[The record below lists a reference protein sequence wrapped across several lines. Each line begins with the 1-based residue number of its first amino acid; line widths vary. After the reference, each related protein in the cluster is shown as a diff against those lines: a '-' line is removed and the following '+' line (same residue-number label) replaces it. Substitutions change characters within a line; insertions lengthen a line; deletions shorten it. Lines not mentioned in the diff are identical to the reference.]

1 MAEGGAAM
9 QWDWGNMA
17 LAMSAIV
24 GLLVW
29 IFQFY
34 ELARSEQS
42 VPVVPGAEAE
52 PDVSAGSLYPRN
64 QTEVFSS

>member
-1 MAEGGAAM
+1 M

-34 ELARSEQS
+34 ELARSE
-42 VPVVPGAEAE
+42 
-52 PDVSAGSLYPRN
+52 
-64 QTEVFSS
+64 

>member
-34 ELARSEQS
+34 ELARSE
-42 VPVVPGAEAE
+42 
-52 PDVSAGSLYPRN
+52 
-64 QTEVFSS
+64 